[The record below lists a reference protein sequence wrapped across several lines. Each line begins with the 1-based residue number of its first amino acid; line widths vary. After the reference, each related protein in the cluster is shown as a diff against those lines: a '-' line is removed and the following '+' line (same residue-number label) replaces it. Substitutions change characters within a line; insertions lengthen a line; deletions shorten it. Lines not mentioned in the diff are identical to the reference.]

1 MERRLSRRSKWF
13 LFTAVALALLVALT
27 WNRLGLAVAMASS
40 ESRPQLLS
48 DAQWGKPASAFQ
60 QRFGEGASE
69 AGLLHWL
76 AANHFEIDGQAQ
88 TAIRRVRSMPCNELI
103 AVSWSATRGTI
114 SKSSAV
120 VSEAGCL

>member
-1 MERRLSRRSKWF
+1 MALRLSRRSKWI
-13 LFTAVALALLVALT
+13 LLASVGLALLVAIT
-27 WNRLGLAVAMASS
+27 WNRLGLAVFIASS
-40 ESRPQLLS
+40 EDRPQILS

-76 AANHFEIDGQAQ
+76 AANHFEIDEQARI
-88 TAIRRVRSMPCNELI
+88 AVRRVRSLPCNELI
-103 AVSWSATRGTI
+103 AVSWSATKGTI